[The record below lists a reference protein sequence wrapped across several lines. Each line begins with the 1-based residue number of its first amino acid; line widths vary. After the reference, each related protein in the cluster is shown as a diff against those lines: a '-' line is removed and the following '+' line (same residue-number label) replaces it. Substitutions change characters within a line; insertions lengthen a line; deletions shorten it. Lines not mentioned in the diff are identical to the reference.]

1 MIISG
6 TSTYFNSGFGSLTRG
21 ELVSLRLHNNVCRYM
36 KRYLCGED
44 IGGTNTRLWRVL
56 EEVWILPK
64 FQKKKPNLQT
74 NIKLSVLEEVLISTK
89 FLKTCQVTS
98 ADHMINLYGPTV
110 IANTISKEE
119 LADTTV
125 IINEPEKGEEN
136 YGFVET
142 ELSRD
147 DNEDENLV
155 LHRWQAA
162 RENVTSLQAL
172 AINSTNTS
180 RKNSMILSRKSSMT
194 SNTSKVTKV
203 DMDEQGREDELSGL
217 ITAAVKARRESR
229 QWSLLKDG
237 DEAMQALL
245 IEKQNSTKQMWT
257 KILDAQR
264 AEVSEKM
271 LLDKGEVM
279 RDLYMKTSV
288 LKAMKRRRESEA
300 PPR

>member
-1 MIISG
+1 MQ
-6 TSTYFNSGFGSLTRG
+6 TCNQSLQ
-21 ELVSLRLHNNVCRYM
+21 VC
-36 KRYLCGED
+36 KVCK
-44 IGGTNTRLWRVL
+44 VC
-56 EEVWILPK
+56 
-64 FQKKKPNLQT
+64 NLQLT
-74 NIKLSVLEEVLISTK
+74 CQL
-89 FLKTCQVTS
+89 TCQVTS

-162 RENVTSLQAL
+162 KENVTSLQAL
-172 AINSTNTS
+172 AINNSTNTS
-180 RKNSMILSRKSSMT
+180 RKNSMILSRKSSMA

>member
-1 MIISG
+1 MQPKSVK
-6 TSTYFNSGFGSLTRG
+6 FANLK
-21 ELVSLRLHNNVCRYM
+21 LRA
-36 KRYLCGED
+36 
-44 IGGTNTRLWRVL
+44 
-56 EEVWILPK
+56 
-64 FQKKKPNLQT
+64 
-74 NIKLSVLEEVLISTK
+74 
-89 FLKTCQVTS
+89 TCQVTS

-162 RENVTSLQAL
+162 KENVTSLQAL

-180 RKNSMILSRKSSMT
+180 RKNSMILSRKSSMA

-203 DMDEQGREDELSGL
+203 DMDEQREDELSGL
-217 ITAAVKARRESR
+217 ITAAVKARRESKKKAAESEQR
-229 QWSLLKDG
+229 GSG
-237 DEAMQALL
+237 RRRPE
-245 IEKQNSTKQMWT
+245 EK
-257 KILDAQR
+257 LR
-264 AEVSEKM
+264 A
-271 LLDKGEVM
+271 
-279 RDLYMKTSV
+279 RDLW
-288 LKAMKRRRESEA
+288 
-300 PPR
+300 